1 MKTIFALVTTLLVG
15 SAFAQT
21 PRHMIE
27 FNADSSLLGNLS
39 FARSKNSGGES
50 NRKTNLHLD
59 LNYAY
64 ALESMPRLQLGGNF
78 LYSSGGNPGRGNF
91 EDYFAQAGVWL
102 NHRETLN
109 DTLYLKAM
117 AGFGWA
123 NNYTRGTRKDEAT
136 MLTLAVGHRFPLA
149 RWGMSHIVYSPEVA
163 FQNTNSTT
171 GGDLEY
177 SQEFQIRFLQFS
189 ALF

>member
-1 MKTIFALVTTLLVG
+1 MKKLLALTTALLAG

-27 FNADSSLLGNLS
+27 FNADSSILGNLS
-39 FARSKNSGGES
+39 FSRTKNAGGES
-50 NRKTNLHLD
+50 DRRTNLNLD

-64 ALESMPRLQLGGNF
+64 SLQNMPRLQLGGNF
-78 LYSSGGNPGRGNF
+78 LYNAGGNPGRGNF
-91 EDYFAQAGVWL
+91 EDYFAQVGAWW

-109 DTLYLKAM
+109 DTLYIKAL

-149 RWGMSHIVYSPEVA
+149 RWGMNHLVYSPEIA

-177 SQEFQIRFLQFS
+177 SQDLQIRFLQFS
-189 ALF
+189 VLF